1 MQCQRCNAPIDDD
14 TRWCASC
21 ERAYDTWSRRYASD
35 VVWTILAGGTV
46 TTLIGMGLPLLG
58 LSMLYAATAIFAGFA
73 TFGATWSAN
82 RKRRR
87 QQFLTTGLPRAYLP
101 SKT

>member
-1 MQCQRCNAPIDDD
+1 MQCRRCDAPIDDER
-14 TRWCASC
+14 RWCASC
-21 ERAYDTWSRRYASD
+21 ERAYDTWSRRHASD

-73 TFGATWSAN
+73 TFGATYRLAWH
-82 RKRRR
+82 RRR
-87 QQFLTTGLPRAYLP
+87 QQFLATALPRAYLP
-101 SKT
+101 TKT